1 MKNISA
7 HSIYIIRSDVED
19 SIFVLQGI
27 KEVIDEL
34 PDLVSYDKNEFISTC
49 TSKIM
54 RKSRGSL
61 NPMKISIIL
70 NNYLSD
76 L

>member
-7 HSIYIIRSDVED
+7 HSIYIIRTDIED
-19 SIFVLQGI
+19 SIFVLQCI

-34 PDLVSYDKNEFISTC
+34 PDVVSYDKDEFISTC

-61 NPMKISIIL
+61 NPMKIKIIL
-70 NNYLSD
+70 DSYLSD

>member
-34 PDLVSYDKNEFISTC
+34 PDVVSYDKNEFIATC
-49 TSKIM
+49 TSRIM
-54 RKSRGSL
+54 RNSRGSL
-61 NPMKISIIL
+61 NPMKIKTIL
-70 NNYLSD
+70 DSYLSN

>member
-7 HSIYIIRSDVED
+7 HSIYIIRTEIED

-34 PDLVSYDKNEFISTC
+34 PDVVSYDKDEFISTC

-61 NPMKISIIL
+61 NPMKIKIIL
-70 NNYLSD
+70 DSYLSD